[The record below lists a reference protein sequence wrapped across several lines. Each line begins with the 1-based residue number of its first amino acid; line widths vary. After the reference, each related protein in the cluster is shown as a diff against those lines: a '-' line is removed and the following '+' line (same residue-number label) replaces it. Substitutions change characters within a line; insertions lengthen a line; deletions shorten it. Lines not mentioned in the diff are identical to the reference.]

1 VGAPSRCAQ
10 HAQPAERPPA
20 LARPPS
26 PRVPWSAV
34 SERSAGGSPDGPRD
48 PRAGPEDPDRNA
60 APDAAGIAG
69 ARPGP
74 RAPSP
79 RYGILVV
86 DDEEAILESL
96 EMTLEGDYRVFT
108 ATTGAAALEILERE
122 EIALIIADQ
131 VMPGMTGVEFLEQA
145 IERNPQAIRMMLT
158 GYADLSSLVRAINS
172 GHIYRYLPKPWEPE
186 ELRLN
191 VKRALE
197 AWELSRENV
206 QLAAALAEANERL
219 RRENLYLRRE
229 VERRYSFDQLLGES
243 AAMQRVFELL
253 EKVAQTDATV
263 LLTGETGTGKDLAA
277 RAVHYAGAR
286 ARHRFLAQNCAA
298 LPETLLES
306 ELFGHRR
313 GAFTG
318 AHADKKGLFELC
330 HRGTVF
336 LDEVGEMTPGMQ
348 VRLLRVLQEGEIR
361 PLGSADSYKV
371 DVRILAATNRD
382 LRREV
387 QEGRFRE
394 DLYYRLRV
402 VEIHLPPLRERRED
416 IPLLASHFLE
426 ETSARMGREIK
437 GFTQDAME
445 RLVAHDWSGNVRELQ
460 NEIERAVAL
469 AGPEVD
475 RVTADM
481 LSEEIRGA
489 PAPAPA
495 GDLPVAMPPATDWNL
510 NRSVDELK
518 RHMIREALRETG
530 SKSRAARRLGIPR
543 QSLQKMMK
551 RLGLGDE
558 AGESGEGDA
567 AGAGT
572 HGGER
577 GQR

>member
-1 VGAPSRCAQ
+1 VGGSGGD
-10 HAQPAERPPA
+10 E
-20 LARPPS
+20 
-26 PRVPWSAV
+26 PRD
-34 SERSAGGSPDGPRD
+34 AGGGGNGP
-48 PRAGPEDPDRNA
+48 
-60 APDAAGIAG
+60 GIVG
-69 ARPGP
+69 ARPRP
-74 RAPSP
+74 DAPSP

-96 EMTLEGDYRVFT
+96 ELTLEGDYRVFT
-108 ATTGAAALEILERE
+108 ASTGEAALGILERE
-122 EIALIIADQ
+122 DIALIIADQ
-131 VMPGMTGVEFLEQA
+131 VMPGMSGVEFLESA
-145 IERNPQAIRMMLT
+145 IERNPRAIRMMLT

-172 GHIYRYLPKPWEPE
+172 GRIYRYIPKPWEPE

-197 AWELSRENV
+197 AWELSQENV

-229 VERRYSFDQLLGES
+229 VERRYAFDQLLGES
-243 AAMQRVFELL
+243 TAMQRVFELM

-263 LLTGETGTGKDLAA
+263 LIAGETGTGKDLAA
-277 RAVHYAGAR
+277 RAIHYAGPR
-286 ARHRFLAQNCAA
+286 ARQRFLAQNCAA

-306 ELFGHRR
+306 ELFGHQR
-313 GAFTG
+313 GSFTG
-318 AHADKKGLFELC
+318 AHADKKGLFEIC
-330 HRGTVF
+330 HRGTIF

-361 PLGSADSYKV
+361 PLGSTETRKV
-371 DVRILAATNRD
+371 DVRVIAATNRD
-382 LRREV
+382 LHAEV
-387 QEGRFRE
+387 QAGRFRE

-402 VEIHLPPLRERRED
+402 VEIRLPPLRERRED

-426 ETSARMGREIK
+426 GMSARMGREIK

-445 RLVAHDWSGNVRELQ
+445 RLVAHDWSGNVRELE

-469 AGPEVD
+469 AGPDVD
-475 RVTADM
+475 RITADM
-481 LSEEIRGA
+481 FSEHIRGA
-489 PAPAPA
+489 PAPAGEVALAVAQPA
-495 GDLPVAMPPATDWNL
+495 DWDL

-558 AGESGEGDA
+558 GSGG
-567 AGAGT
+567 
-572 HGGER
+572 
-577 GQR
+577 